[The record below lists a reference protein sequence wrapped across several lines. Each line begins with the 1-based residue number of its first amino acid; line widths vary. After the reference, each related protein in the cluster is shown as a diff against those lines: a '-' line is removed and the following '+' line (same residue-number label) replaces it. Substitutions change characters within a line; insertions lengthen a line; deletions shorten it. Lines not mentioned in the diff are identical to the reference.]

1 MAGDWRGSMRSRLT
15 VGIVLLAGIGL
26 LIADTAPVVT
36 LWFYFRHNADSALY
50 RAERTVEAVE
60 ATPGPYVLSSI
71 QQLEPD
77 EFYIAF
83 LDSRG
88 RTVAESA
95 GAQANS
101 TASKP
106 ALPEVIPPGYAARP
120 IPASAAGSRTHRYR
134 VLAFTLPPGRA
145 VEQVKGAPPIPV
157 ARIVVARSL
166 RFDDDVLMWLLGVE
180 AVATLVVLVGIA
192 VLSRTV
198 LRVGLR
204 PLRDMATTA
213 SAIADGELDRRVPVT
228 ERRDEAREVGL
239 ALNRAFEARERADT
253 RLRQFIS
260 DASHELRTPLA
271 TIRGWAQTCGH
282 GLAQDRASLDHAIAR
297 IDAEA
302 ARMHRLVAAMLQ
314 LARLDQVSAATEE
327 PVDLGALAREAVGD
341 ARAVD
346 PERVVDLFAAEHIYV
361 SGEVDQL
368 RQVLQNLLSNA
379 LRHTPSEARVSV
391 TVAVSESGEVEL
403 TVADSGPGLDDSSI
417 DRVFERFYRAG
428 GSGTDGTGLGLS
440 IVKEIVERHGG
451 AITVRSNGGAIFT
464 ATFPRCR

>member
-1 MAGDWRGSMRSRLT
+1 MAASRLGPLRSRLT

-36 LWFYFRHNADSALY
+36 LWFYFRHNADSGLY
-50 RAERTVEAVE
+50 QAERIVRA
-60 ATPGPYVLSSI
+60 APGPYVLSSV
-71 QQLEPD
+71 QQLEP
-77 EFYIAF
+77 EAFYVAF
-83 LDSRG
+83 LGEDG
-88 RTVAESA
+88 QVIAESG
-95 GAQANS
+95 GAQANA
-101 TASKP
+101 TDRP
-106 ALPEVIPPGYAARP
+106 ALPAVIGPGYAARP
-120 IPASAAGSRTHRYR
+120 VAAAAVGNRTHRYR
-134 VLAFTLPPGRA
+134 VLAFAAPPGRA
-145 VEQVKGAPPIPV
+145 VEAVKGAPPIPV

-166 RFDDDVLMWLLGVE
+166 RFDDGVLSWLLGVE
-180 AVATLVVLVGIA
+180 VVATLVVLIGIA

-204 PLRDMATTA
+204 PLRDMTATA
-213 SAIADGELDRRVPVT
+213 SAIEAGELGRRVPVA

-239 ALNRAFEARERADT
+239 ALNRAFDARERADA

-271 TIRGWAQTCGH
+271 TIRGWAQNYEH
-282 GLAQDRASLDHAIAR
+282 GLAQDRESVDHAIAR

-314 LARLDQVSAATEE
+314 LARLDQVSAASEE
-327 PVDLGALAREAVGD
+327 PVNLGALAREAAGD
-341 ARAVD
+341 VRAVD
-346 PERVVDLFAAEHIYV
+346 PGRVVEVSAAEHVYV
-361 SGEVDQL
+361 SGDIDQL

-379 LRHTPSEARVSV
+379 LRHTPSEATISV
-391 TVAVSESGEVEL
+391 TVAVSETGEVEL

-417 DRVFERFYRAG
+417 ERVFERFYRGG
-428 GSGTDGTGLGLS
+428 GSGGDGTGLGLS

-451 AITVRSNGGAIFT
+451 TITVRSEGGAIFT